1 VPHVTNNGLS
11 FGSETPPRPRCT
23 ELPVPVAS
31 WTQTDVSVVAQR
43 HALMAMAAFCTAAR
57 PSVAGTRPS
66 VGLWL
71 TMPAQPIVRNLITRK
86 PNVYL
91 TRVNAGGDGASGPY
105 LEREPA

>member
-1 VPHVTNNGLS
+1 VPHVTNISLS
-11 FGSETPPRPRCT
+11 FGSQTTPRPRCAK
-23 ELPVPVAS
+23 LPVPVAS
-31 WTQTDVSVVAQR
+31 WTLTDVSVVAQR
-43 HALMAMAAFCTAAR
+43 HALMAAFSVAAR

-66 VGLWL
+66 VGPRL
-71 TMPAQPIVRNLITRK
+71 TMPAQPIVRNPITRK